1 MTKDIIKNTI
11 RRGVSNGTLTIEDV
25 LVFVNELLEEKL
37 KNALENA
44 GGKILFAEDCPRLVS
59 CCFTQVQE
67 LDVKEMRFE
76 DELVFTCEDPE
87 TRDVYELNTDDFLLG
102 ELRHVF
108 NKINLNNE
116 Y

>member
-1 MTKDIIKNTI
+1 MTKDTIKDII
-11 RRGVSNGTLTIEDV
+11 RSGVSTGTLTLDDV
-25 LVFVNELLEEKL
+25 LVFVNELLEDKL
-37 KNALENA
+37 KSALEMA
-44 GGKILFAEDCPRLVS
+44 DGRILFTEDCPRLVS

>member
-44 GGKILFAEDCPRLVS
+44 GDKILFAEDCPRLVS

-67 LDVKEMRFE
+67 LDVKEIRFE

-108 NKINLNNE
+108 NKINLN
-116 Y
+116 

>member
-1 MTKDIIKNTI
+1 MLMTKDIIKNTI

-37 KNALENA
+37 KNALENT

-67 LDVKEMRFE
+67 LDVKEIRFE

-108 NKINLNNE
+108 K
-116 Y
+116 

>member
-1 MTKDIIKNTI
+1 MTKDIIKDTI
-11 RRGVSNGTLTIEDV
+11 RREVSNDTLTIEDV
-25 LVFVNELLEEKL
+25 LVFVNELLVEKL
-37 KNALENA
+37 KTALEKA

-67 LDVKEMRFE
+67 LDVKEIRFE